1 MKRYIAYSLAPL
13 LILLAIVSTACLLGY
28 PVTLV
33 LGDPSILRKI
43 IHRLTQIFLVLSIF
57 PAMAYLKLKKE
68 DLGFTA
74 KSVFLKQ
81 LQQGFGIGLVTLM
94 PIFIILYVLGVNVA
108 DTSQPWTVGFMA
120 EKMIM
125 SLLLALL
132 IGVVEESVFRG
143 MLLAGL
149 KKNMPVFAAILISSA
164 YFAALHF
171 LDSKTEIPRQQLN
184 VFSGF
189 ILLGEAIENV
199 LNPKNASAFFSLLMV
214 GAFLAVLRT
223 QIKESLG
230 LCIGCHAG
238 WVWQIKVSG
247 SLFNTDYSSEYLY
260 LVSSYNYVVGPLVT
274 GWLLLAVAGYF
285 VYQQINKK
293 KSARIL
299 SS

>member
-285 VYQQINKK
+285 VYQQIYKK

>member
-260 LVSSYNYVVGPLVT
+260 LVSSYNFVVGPLVT

-285 VYQQINKK
+285 IYQQINKK

>member
-1 MKRYIAYSLAPL
+1 MKQYIAYSIVPL
-13 LILLAIVSTACLLGY
+13 LVLLAIVSTACLLGY

-223 QIKESLG
+223 QVEESLG

-274 GWLLLAVAGYF
+274 GWLFLAVAGYF
-285 VYQQINKK
+285 VYQQIYKK

>member
-1 MKRYIAYSLAPL
+1 
-13 LILLAIVSTACLLGY
+13 
-28 PVTLV
+28 
-33 LGDPSILRKI
+33 
-43 IHRLTQIFLVLSIF
+43 
-57 PAMAYLKLKKE
+57 
-68 DLGFTA
+68 
-74 KSVFLKQ
+74 
-81 LQQGFGIGLVTLM
+81 
-94 PIFIILYVLGVNVA
+94 
-108 DTSQPWTVGFMA
+108 MA

-149 KKNMPVFAAILISSA
+149 KKNMPAIAAVLISSA

-199 LNPKNASAFFSLLMV
+199 LNPKNVSAFFSLLMV

-223 QIKESLG
+223 QVKESLG

-247 SLFNTDYSSEYLY
+247 SLFNTDYSSKYLY

-274 GWLLLAVAGYF
+274 GWLLLAIAGYF
-285 VYQQINKK
+285 AFQQINKK

>member
-81 LQQGFGIGLVTLM
+81 LQQGFGIGLITLM

-120 EKMIM
+120 KKMIM
-125 SLLLALL
+125 SLMLALL

-149 KKNMPVFAAILISSA
+149 KKNMPVIAAILISSA

-285 VYQQINKK
+285 AYQQINKK

>member
-94 PIFIILYVLGVNVA
+94 PIFIILYVLGVNIA

-274 GWLLLAVAGYF
+274 GWLFLAVAGYF

>member
-149 KKNMPVFAAILISSA
+149 KKNMPAIAAVLISSA

-199 LNPKNASAFFSLLMV
+199 LNPKNVSAFFSLLMV

-223 QIKESLG
+223 QVEESLG

-274 GWLLLAVAGYF
+274 GWLLLVVAGYF
-285 VYQQINKK
+285 AYQQINKK